1 MANTFNNATANL
13 TTTNVTDVYQAPAS
27 AGAVSIVLSSMI
39 ANVNGTA
46 NSNVNLLLTDSS
58 NNILSYIL
66 FTVAVPQNTT
76 LEAVSNKIVLKAGQK
91 IRAQAS
97 LANYLNV
104 TVSALEIT

>member
-66 FTVAVPQNTT
+66 FTVAVAFLLVAMRPPYLQQPAITCR
-76 LEAVSNKIVLKAGQK
+76 QK
-91 IRAQAS
+91 LWTRQR
-97 LANYLNV
+97 V
-104 TVSALEIT
+104 DVG